1 MLHPEGQKLQ
11 GRHWKITRLSLGQ
24 HSPVTAFIHA
34 LPARRTLAGIESA
47 NEENAHAVQENT
59 RIFDIRHVD
68 GRDFFGARPGY
79 LPMQSISYEFGSK
92 AMSGYF
98 VPQGSVCLVTFM
110 ISDRSDPDRPSP
122 ATAAR
127 VRLVLEPGQI
137 AGLDSEEGRSL
148 NLTCGGGAKTL
159 VVSTGERS
167 KLVAQQGVAV
177 QNTIAD
183 RVQERR

>member
-1 MLHPEGQKLQ
+1 MLSRK
-11 GRHWKITRLSLGQ
+11 
-24 HSPVTAFIHA
+24 
-34 LPARRTLAGIESA
+34 TLAFSA
-47 NEENAHAVQENT
+47 FLMSTAA
-59 RIFDIRHVD
+59 IFPAPAPAWADEWRRQTEGD
-68 GRDFFGARPGY
+68 AGY
-79 LPMQSISYEFGSK
+79 KPIQSIAYDFGSK

-98 VPQGSVCLVTFM
+98 VPQGSVCLVTLM
-110 ISDRSDPDRPSP
+110 ISDRVDPNRPSP

-127 VRLVLEPGQI
+127 VRLVLEPGQV

-148 NLTCGGGAKTL
+148 NLTCGGDAKTL

-167 KLVAQQGVAV
+167 KLVAQQGAAV